1 MIKHHVVRA
10 VCVLVLSSFSL
21 WGNSAHYGWGF
32 ELSPM
37 LSTALVGTYEQGRFR
52 GELGAHF
59 FLLGYLRQAFGGAGG
74 PDSDYTSP
82 VIYKAVLSGQ
92 FTPWQNHRLYG
103 GLGVLCLVEHHY
115 DNNYFLGVGPAIQ
128 YAWKF
133 PKKHMELNLDLL
145 VPLLYKHS
153 YERTPDDDFPDEGAF
168 TGIMLLLTA
177 PTVGIS
183 WTW

>member
-1 MIKHHVVRA
+1 MIRHHVVRA

-21 WGNSAHYGWGF
+21 WGNSAHYSCGF

-37 LSTALVGTYEQGRFR
+37 LSTALVGTYEQGKFR
-52 GELGAHF
+52 GELGAHL
-59 FLLGYLRQAFGGAGG
+59 FLLGYLRQAFDGAGG

-103 GLGVLCLVEHHY
+103 GMGVLCLVEHHY